1 MGVRFYQILDVRLR
15 LESTRES
22 LLETFHRNYARF
34 AVPVLPEGPNLSI
47 RFEAEGPEGAF
58 LEVNGCRDS
67 YVGHAFPERKADNAI
82 TAAFMDRVEAY
93 TVLHGA
99 VLGSRES
106 ALAISGSQGAGKT
119 TLTLALLKAGWT
131 YLSDDFCPIHRE
143 TGLVHPFP
151 RSLWVRPRDAQEA
164 GDLDRGKILV
174 PLEDE
179 GIRVETR
186 PLPLRWL
193 FCLVPPATTQERVH
207 LTLRPHTGE
216 DLLAELRARPWVT
229 LEASSRSSSEWDIA
243 YAKGA
248 GHTAELK
255 TLLDHHHSA
264 VWGTFSLP
272 EGRPDFSQRAVLDP
286 ITPHEAALFL
296 LRELKHAPA
305 GVAGRMKPGAL
316 LIHLA
321 DILSG
326 VRCFHLSPGEL
337 PERLV
342 LIQGVVGE
350 EARL

>member
-1 MGVRFYQILDVRLR
+1 MD
-15 LESTRES
+15 
-22 LLETFHRNYARF
+22 TFHRNYSRF
-34 AVPVLPEGPNLSI
+34 AVPTLPEGPNLTI
-47 RFEAEGPEGAF
+47 RFEVEGPEGAV

-67 YVGHAFPERKADNAI
+67 YGEHAFPEHKADNAI
-82 TAAFMDRVEAY
+82 TAAFMDRVRAF

-99 VLGSRES
+99 VLGSREG

-119 TLTLALLKAGWT
+119 TLTLALLRAGWT

-151 RSLWVRPRDAQEA
+151 RSLWVRFRDEQ
-164 GDLDRGKILV
+164 GTLDLNRGKILV

-179 GIRVETR
+179 GIHIETR

-193 FCLVPPATTQERVH
+193 FCLVPPTTTLEHIH
-207 LTLRPHTGE
+207 LTLRPNLGE
-216 DLLAELRARPWVT
+216 ALLEELRARRWLT
-229 LEASSRSSSEWDIA
+229 LEASPRSSLEWDLA
-243 YAKGA
+243 YTKGN
-248 GHTAELK
+248 GHTTELK
-255 TLLDHHHSA
+255 TLLDDFCDA

-272 EGRPDFSQRAVLDP
+272 EGRPDFSQRAVLEP

-296 LRELKHAPA
+296 LRELKHTPT
-305 GVAGRMKPGAL
+305 GEAGRLKPGAL

-337 PERLV
+337 PERLA
-342 LIQGVVGE
+342 LIQGAVGD
-350 EARL
+350 EARP